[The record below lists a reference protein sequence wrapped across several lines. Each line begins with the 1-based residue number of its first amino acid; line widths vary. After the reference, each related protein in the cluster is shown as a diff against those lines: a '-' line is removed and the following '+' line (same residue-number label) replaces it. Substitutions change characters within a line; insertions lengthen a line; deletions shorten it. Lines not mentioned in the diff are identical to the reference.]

1 MATAVNYGAVTLADV
16 ALTTKDELLEA
27 FVKNLIRN
35 SKAMG
40 TVPFITKNVLSVIN
54 KKWKSLPPLQ
64 KRLLN
69 EGYANYV
76 KGTTED
82 ESWEPAFVG
91 GDIKIDKQL
100 EDLDNAI
107 ESERALQTKMAIAG
121 FAADWTNELFN
132 GDRSSDA
139 KTFIGLKQIAS
150 NWQASRQVINVASGG
165 VPLDVAASA
174 TNQQIMLNALHKGL
188 QYVGANK
195 VIGNTQ
201 GSDNPG
207 GGKVCIYANENT
219 VLGISAFLRSAG
231 LLNVTRDQFDRQFD
245 AFGGFPLV
253 DVGLQSD
260 QATEIIPNT
269 EDAGDAGNN
278 ATSIYIVRWDADD
291 GLIGVQKN
299 AMAVYDPLSG
309 REMESMPAHL
319 LRVDWATM
327 IIPRSDYC
335 VVRIKG
341 IKNPASWTIGV

>member
-107 ESERALQTKMAIAG
+107 ESERA
-121 FAADWTNELFN
+121 
-132 GDRSSDA
+132 
-139 KTFIGLKQIAS
+139 
-150 NWQASRQVINVASGG
+150 
-165 VPLDVAASA
+165 
-174 TNQQIMLNALHKGL
+174 
-188 QYVGANK
+188 ANK
-195 VIGNTQ
+195 NGNRRVC
-201 GSDNPG
+201 G
-207 GGKVCIYANENT
+207 GLDERT
-219 VLGISAFLRSAG
+219 F
-231 LLNVTRDQFDRQFD
+231 
-245 AFGGFPLV
+245 
-253 DVGLQSD
+253 
-260 QATEIIPNT
+260 
-269 EDAGDAGNN
+269 
-278 ATSIYIVRWDADD
+278 
-291 GLIGVQKN
+291 
-299 AMAVYDPLSG
+299 
-309 REMESMPAHL
+309 
-319 LRVDWATM
+319 
-327 IIPRSDYC
+327 
-335 VVRIKG
+335 
-341 IKNPASWTIGV
+341 